1 MANIENVVVVVEIYL
16 KQNRFDDAT
25 DLVSKH
31 LEDAAD
37 TVKQLQDLQKA
48 ITNQEISVH

>member
-25 DLVSKH
+25 DLV
-31 LEDAAD
+31 
-37 TVKQLQDLQKA
+37 KQLQDLQKA